1 MRDRPTDMWPKRLSM
16 LALALLPVLAH
27 AQANYEIQVYG
38 AETVPPQT
46 LMVELHSNFTVEG
59 QQQIIDGVYPAY
71 HQEHETV
78 ELTEG
83 LNDWSE
89 VGFYIFTSEQ
99 DGHGVRWWV
108 GDHIR
113 PRIRVPDS
121 LGLAGWSEPVDR
133 DWLPAFRLLDRHLD
147 LGDTPDHR

>member
-1 MRDRPTDMWPKRLSM
+1 MHDRISAFRRLAAL
-16 LALALLPVLAH
+16 LALALSPLFAR

-38 AETVPPQT
+38 AQTVSPQT
-46 LMVELHSNFTVEG
+46 LMVELHSNFTVQG
-59 QQQIIDGVYPAY
+59 QQQTVDGVLPTY

-99 DGHGVRWWV
+99 DGHDVQWV

-121 LGLAGWSEPVDR
+121 WGWPV
-133 DWLPAFRLLDRHLD
+133 
-147 LGDTPDHR
+147 G